1 LESQISALRNSVPKS
16 PELDLMMIDMEKM
29 CTTCNVG
36 LVAVET
42 PSADILRELQI
53 VADEKAKL
61 NNPKPAVNAKNKAP
75 VKPTNVV
82 EEAALKNVVKEVYVT
97 GDYAGLVA
105 FMKMLESYQR
115 IVGVSQVVV
124 AVKSEDSEGLR
135 NASVERAERLKLKQ
149 PLLSFLLT
157 LYYLP

>member
-1 LESQISALRNSVPKS
+1 
-16 PELDLMMIDMEKM
+16 
-29 CTTCNVG
+29 
-36 LVAVET
+36 VET
-42 PSADILRELQI
+42 PSADILRELQT
-53 VADEKAKL
+53 VADEQAKL

-82 EEAALKNVVKEVYVT
+82 EEAALKSVVKQVYVT

-124 AVKSEDSEGLR
+124 AVKSDDSEGLR
-135 NASVERAERLKLKQ
+135 NASIERAERLKLKQ

>member
-1 LESQISALRNSVPKS
+1 
-16 PELDLMMIDMEKM
+16 
-29 CTTCNVG
+29 
-36 LVAVET
+36 VET
-42 PSADILRELQI
+42 PSADILRELQT
-53 VADEKAKL
+53 VADEQAKL

-82 EEAALKNVVKEVYVT
+82 EEAALKSVVKQVYVT

-124 AVKSEDSEGLR
+124 AVKAMTRRVCAMRPLSGP
-135 NASVERAERLKLKQ
+135 ERLKLKQ